1 MVYAVNALAHTST
14 NTHTYVHTY
23 IHVHTHSTCMHS
35 RRHTHAHLHTRMH
48 KRAHAHSLAH
58 SLRMHGSTGIGKKKQ
73 VIIVFVSKW
82 RTYNDSRRRLEDLVV
97 LV

>member
-1 MVYAVNALAHTST
+1 MHIAHACIHVDTRT
-14 NTHTYVHTY
+14 LTCTVHTRM
-23 IHVHTHSTCMHS
+23 HKRAHAHSL
-35 RRHTHAHLHTRMH
+35 AHLHTRMH

-73 VIIVFVSKW
+73 AIIVFVSKW